1 MLRLKGRNEIIY
13 NAFLVCLV
21 ADCEEEALKL
31 WATET
36 NIIDVCEPHFKQLQ
50 SEKYLTW
57 KTFYYQH

>member
-1 MLRLKGRNEIIY
+1 MLRLKNRNDLIY

-21 ADCEEEALKL
+21 EGCEEEALKL

-50 SEKYLTW
+50 AEAIIS
-57 KTFYYQH
+57 